1 MTQQL
6 LCISTVWPQANATAA
21 GVRITGLLD
30 ILAAD
35 YKIHFAATSRDQTQK
50 IELEKKGV
58 CCYDIQL
65 NDPSFEKL
73 LLELSPEVVL
83 FDRFIAEE
91 QFGWLVREKLPNTLC
106 VLDTEDLHSLRAARE
121 LALKKEFE
129 FSIEFWKKQEL
140 TFRELAS
147 IYRSDL
153 SLLVSSYEHELLIQ
167 EWKVPEHLLMFLPIT
182 YEKVKI
188 NPACHSGVFDQ
199 TKGYVFVGNGIHK
212 PNRDAIKWLYSHIWP
227 EILKLQ
233 PKASVR
239 IFGAYLP
246 QEILELDQQ
255 KNGFYVRGHA
265 LEISDIFDNARINL
279 APLRY
284 GAGIK
289 GKLLDG
295 FRFGV
300 PHITTDIGA
309 EGMQFGN
316 LWPGLIANHPEDFA
330 KAAVS
335 LYEDQ
340 DLWNEKRQLGFSY
353 INTYT
358 NSRTHS
364 KRLFSVL
371 KEIKAQLTS
380 HRAQSLQA
388 HMLKSQAFMAAKY
401 LSLWIREKNKND

>member
-35 YKIHFAATSRDQTQK
+35 YQIHFAATSRDETQK
-50 IELEKKGV
+50 NELEKKGV
-58 CCYDIQL
+58 SCHDIQL

-73 LLELSPEVVL
+73 LLELSPKVVL

-140 TFRELAS
+140 TLRELAS

-153 SLLVSSYEHELLIQ
+153 SLLVSSYEYELLIQ
-167 EWKVPEHLLMFLPIT
+167 EWKVPEQLLMFLPMT
-182 YEKVKI
+182 YEEVKI
-188 NPACHSGVFDQ
+188 NSAPHTGVFDQ
-199 TKGYVFVGNGIHK
+199 TQGYVFVGNGIHK
-212 PNRDAIKWLYSHIWP
+212 PNKDAIKWLYSHIWP

-233 PKASVR
+233 PKASVQ

-255 KNGFYVRGHA
+255 KKGFYVRGQA
-265 LEISDIFDNARINL
+265 LEISDVFMSARINL
-279 APLRY
+279 APLRF

-300 PHITTDIGA
+300 PHVTTDIGA
-309 EGMQFGN
+309 EGMQFGDT
-316 LWPGLIANHPEDFA
+316 WPGLIAKHSKDFA

-335 LYEDQ
+335 LYENE

-353 INTYT
+353 INTY
-358 NSRTHS
+358 NNPQTHS
-364 KRLFSVL
+364 KRLLSVL
-371 KEIKAQLTS
+371 DKIKDQLNS
-380 HRAQSLQA
+380 HRAQSPEA
-388 HMLKSQAFMAAKY
+388 YMLRSQAFMAAKY